1 MLDLTLF
8 IGLASKLSFREV
20 NMLHT
25 QSRRHCMRNMLNW
38 GVFCA
43 GACYGLPSMA
53 KQVINVGV
61 TAQRDSEQTR
71 RAWAGVGNYLASQL
85 SLEVNIVPIPISRVY
100 STAVDKRV
108 DAILCNPNQALL
120 LTHTRKAQLL
130 CSLSGQYGPRFGG
143 VILVN
148 KQSRI
153 ADVSELR
160 TKAVAAL
167 GRQSAGGFLFQAS
180 HLKKRGLL
188 ARRDYGV
195 VFAETQDE
203 ALWSLRKGEVA
214 AAFIR
219 SGMIE
224 QLRNESYMDL
234 NHFVV
239 LDQRQ
244 DPTFPLLHT
253 TELFP
258 EHYLLTL
265 TGFPDGLASDMK
277 QALRAIPKD
286 SKILTGTGITA
297 FIEPL
302 SMEPLEMAMRELRMA
317 PFDGNG

>member
-1 MLDLTLF
+1 
-8 IGLASKLSFREV
+8 
-20 NMLHT
+20 MLHT

-53 KQVINVGV
+53 KQVINIGV
-61 TAQRDSEQTR
+61 TAQRDIEQTR

-180 HLKKRGLL
+180 HLKKRGLVV
-188 ARRDYGV
+188 RRDYGV

-219 SGMIE
+219 SGIIE

-234 NHFVV
+234 NHFAV
-239 LDQRQ
+239 LDQRH
-244 DPTFPLLHT
+244 DPAFPLVHST
-253 TELFP
+253 DLFP

-265 TGFPDGLASDMK
+265 TGFPESLAREMK
-277 QALRAIPKD
+277 LALRAIPKD
-286 SKILTGTGITA
+286 SKIFTGTGINA

-302 SMEPLEMAMRELRMA
+302 SMAPLEVAMRELRMS
-317 PFDGNG
+317 PFDGNS